1 MSSKRL
7 ISPSPGPLKGQP
19 QFWLQLG
26 YTQSSKFIFGYAQA
40 TKFKSWL
47 QPILLIII
55 NKYGG
60 IEAKTGIKFI
70 KQGDS

>member
-1 MSSKRL
+1 MYLNRFL
-7 ISPSPGPLKGQP
+7 TVTDCVASPPGPLKGQP

-47 QPILLIII
+47 QPLFLLII
-55 NKYGG
+55 NKFGG
-60 IEAKTGIKFI
+60 LEATTGI
-70 KQGDS
+70 